1 MKSQKIKKK
10 KKKLQQNNSET
21 VENQNDK
28 DIPKDMYIYLEEKQ
42 KIVDNLRSIIIV

>member
-1 MKSQKIKKK
+1 MKSQKIIEIS
-10 KKKLQQNNSET
+10 KKLQQNNSET

-28 DIPKDMYIYLEEKQ
+28 DILKDMYIYLEEKQ

>member
-1 MKSQKIKKK
+1 MKSQKITEIS
-10 KKKLQQNNSET
+10 KKLQQNNSET

-28 DIPKDMYIYLEEKQ
+28 DILKDMYIYLEEKQ